1 MRREIRNYLSQIGSK
16 GGRKS
21 RRELDPESAR
31 RMVRVREARRAFRRF
46 RSRCFWSHDPSYLVR
61 EADIPWVADQL
72 MRFGGRQGWELGAKL
87 CR

>member
-1 MRREIRNYLSQIGSK
+1 MQDEIRNYLSRIGSR

-21 RRELDPESAR
+21 RRSLDPDAAR

-46 RSRCFWSHDPSYLVR
+46 HSMCFWSYDPRYVVR
-61 EADIPWVADQL
+61 EGDIPWVADQL

-87 CR
+87 CH